1 MTGASHLQH
10 IDSQLSGK
18 TGNSGLKII
27 FVRIVYLIIYYL
39 YFFGSID
46 SVRKTAIFGA
56 KYHIVPLDK
65 LFYKIKDF
73 NRLKKNKKKNSDMLL
88 ITTKDHF
95 ELKNKHKLH

>member
-1 MTGASHLQH
+1 MTQDATSAPLNHILKMTGASHLQH

-73 NRLKKNKKKNSDMLL
+73 NRLKKNKKK
-88 ITTKDHF
+88 TVTCC
-95 ELKNKHKLH
+95 